1 MNQDLRDVGG
11 GGWRIWKEEKKHNL
25 KKTFF
30 LPAAGEN
37 FEVLFSVKWKENMYL
52 DVLETTQE
60 SEMVGL
66 IIYFICEWA
75 DYNSS

>member
-11 GGWRIWKEEKKHNL
+11 GGWRIWKKKKKHNL
-25 KKTFF
+25 KKK
-30 LPAAGEN
+30 PAAGEN